1 MVADRP
7 APSGAFA
14 RAALGYWAGV
24 FPAVCR
30 ELRHWRARA
39 ERIPDPAL
47 RRLALEALAKRG
59 NMEGAAAFATFAPRA
74 HRRAVVRA
82 TVAFQAAYNHLDVL
96 SEQPG
101 SGRVENARRLH
112 EALLTAL
119 ACLPPAMGG
128 PREGDPAAPQFGY
141 DERHGPGDDG
151 GYLAAMV
158 DACRAALAELPSYP
172 AVASAARRAAERV
185 VSFQSLH
192 RGYAQGDHEAL
203 ERWARAETPAG
214 ADLRWWETAAAAG
227 SSLGVHVMIAAAA
240 ERTVDPARVAV
251 LEHAYFP
258 WIGALHS
265 LLDQL
270 IDTAEDARTAQRNLL
285 GYYGTPREAA
295 ERMSRLARRSLEH
308 AGALPPSGRHPLI
321 VAAMASFYLSSPEAS
336 EPGAQPVSRAV
347 LEAIG
352 PLASPPMAVFKA
364 RRAAERVC
372 RAGRRGAGE
381 EAAGTLALRSAGA

>member
-96 SEQPG
+96 SEQPPFG
-101 SGRVENARRLH
+101 GQAGESPFENARRLH
-112 EALLTAL
+112 QALLAAL
-119 ACLPPAMGG
+119 DPSAPHVAHYALQ
-128 PREGDPAAPQFGY
+128 GD
-141 DERHGPGDDG
+141 GPGDDG

-227 SSLGVHVMIAAAA
+227 SSLGVHVMIATAAA
-240 ERTVDPARVAV
+240 RSVEKAHVDA

-321 VAAMASFYLSSPEAS
+321 VAAMASFYLSTPDAS

-381 EAAGTLALRSAGA
+381 EAAGTLAFRSAGA